1 MRRKSEQTTERKSF
15 RVNEIA
21 ERHGL
26 SVSFVYK
33 LISQGD
39 LNARKV
45 GEATIVTLEDEAAWL
60 AAMPSMPKA
69 AAAAGPKAAA

>member
-1 MRRKSEQTTERKSF
+1 VRRRSEQTAERKSF

-33 LISQGD
+33 LIAQGE
-39 LNARKV
+39 LTARKV
-45 GEATIVTLEDEAAWL
+45 GEATIITIEDEAAWL
-60 AAMPSMPKA
+60 AAMPSMKA
-69 AAAAGPKAAA
+69 DAGPKAAA